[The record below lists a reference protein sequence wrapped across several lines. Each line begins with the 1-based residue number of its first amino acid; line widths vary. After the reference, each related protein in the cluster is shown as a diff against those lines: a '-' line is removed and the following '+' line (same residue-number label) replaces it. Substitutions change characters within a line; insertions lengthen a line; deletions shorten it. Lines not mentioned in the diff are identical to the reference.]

1 MLESGIMTDKD
12 GKGDSRKEALLDQG
26 EVSAEAEELSSQE
39 QAQLHVSH
47 GRGGQSVDGAD
58 PTDEQIDEH
67 VSGDNQPGAR
77 NAEVNRES

>member
-1 MLESGIMTDKD
+1 MTDKD
-12 GKGDSRKEALLDQG
+12 GKGDSRKDALLDQG

-58 PTDEQIDEH
+58 PSDEQIDEH
-67 VSGDNQPGAR
+67 VSGDNQPGAK
-77 NAEVNRES
+77 NAEINRES